1 MNPSMKTSTLL
12 WCVAVVAACAN
23 VTTPTPDQEAR
34 LDAARAKLADEPLQA
49 LDLAEA
55 LLKDNPSMKPARL
68 VAAEG
73 SMRLAQ
79 SGAGQANLHYVDAAT
94 QFEKALKDG
103 DDVDQP
109 LALQLLAECRYQLG
123 EFEACEAAAAR
134 AAAAFLAIDLP
145 ERRVGAANAQLL
157 AGRATLQRFVANR
170 QQELDGGTPDAR
182 GKIAFEKD
190 TMQLAN
196 AAAASFNAART
207 QLPGEATTN
216 LVLLYRWLENSNAVL
231 TALEQGLREAPQE
244 TAVHDAF
251 QAWMRETG
259 QYEAMLGTYA
269 QLVRS
274 NPTTTI
280 LRWHQGR
287 ALFARADKM
296 RQDGNFQG
304 GIAAYDKAAAAFG
317 EYLAMV
323 PAHADAARQWLA
335 LCELSACRCAVDMG
349 DLATAEQRMFAA
361 ADASPV
367 ATTYADGAPQLVD
380 SFGGHFTG
388 AAFAIHAACAES
400 GDEALAKALGFNERV
415 LRRFPDRWGFLYNN
429 AALAARDLGV
439 QKSQQGD
446 AAAAKDLWER
456 SYGYYE
462 KAVELSPDDA
472 RIVNDCGLMLI
483 YHLDRDLDRARA
495 LFERAIALGKSQLAE
510 LPAGADPRERERAE
524 EAVGDAYQ
532 NIAVLLKEQL
542 RKPFA
547 DYQQYCLE
555 AVKYFPYQ
563 RREAAALL
571 RNEGANDLGSTARAQ
586 TAARLAQSQ
595 GGAAEALKKRKPD
608 VDKKIAAEDFDGAL
622 GVLDELAKDCKDHAP
637 YQFLKG
643 EITMKLAAQARDTGR
658 KGVDLF
664 FQDAVTALKRAVE
677 LDSEPSAPRQLL
689 AQAQYESGDT
699 ESATRTLTAL
709 LLHLQSQGGGK
720 ADELLA
726 LHTLRANAG
735 ARTYATKKQANQDDK
750 ELLTATRAS
759 FRMLE
764 DKGKLDTALLA
775 LWATMEQWAG
785 AGAEA
790 VNVYG
795 RALAR
800 TPDDMALLEALLN
813 TAGAANQVP
822 VAAEILG
829 KREDATG
836 LWYLGKARF
845 WLADVERGASRNA
858 EAQKALDGAREAFM
872 ASMQKNAQFRESCEQ
887 WIAMVLGKKGNI
899 AFWSEDLANAETWL
913 LESIKARPDQAATD
927 LGLTETTKQGL
938 MRVADAHFRK
948 GDLGKVERIYRAAS
962 DAANSDLDLL
972 NNSGLFARDWGNQ
985 LEAAGKATEAMGMYE
1000 QSYKAY
1006 RRAQQLDPQN
1016 VRLRNDCALIAIYH
1030 LDRDW
1035 ELSKELLDGAIADG
1049 DKILKETPP
1058 GDADE
1063 KQKLEEAVGDC
1074 YENLALWHLKKSKD
1088 GAAAKAAAQASAK
1101 YYPGARRPGA
1111 RRHLQAAERLL
1122 QGK

>member
-1 MNPSMKTSTLL
+1 MKTSTLL
-12 WCVAVVAACAN
+12 WCAAVVAACAN
-23 VTTPTPDQEAR
+23 VTTPTKDQETR
-34 LDAARAKLADEPLQA
+34 LDAARALLTDDPMRA
-49 LDLAEA
+49 LDAAES
-55 LLKDNPSMKPARL
+55 LLREAPGLRAARL

-79 SGAGQANLHYVDAAT
+79 SGAGPAQLHYVDAAA
-94 QFEKALKDG
+94 QFEKALADG
-103 DDVDQP
+103 DDADQP
-109 LALQLLAECRYQLG
+109 LAVQLLAECRFQLG
-123 EFEACEAAAAR
+123 EFEACEAAALRAAR
-134 AAAAFLAIDLP
+134 AYAAVDLP
-145 ERRVGAANAQLL
+145 ERRTAAANCFLL
-157 AGRATLQRFVANR
+157 AGRADLQQMVALR
-170 QQELDGGTPDAR
+170 QQELDGSDRDSR
-182 GKIAFEKD
+182 GKVAFGKD
-190 TMQLAN
+190 TLRLGS
-196 AAAASFNAART
+196 AAASHFEAARAE
-207 QLPGEATTN
+207 LPADATTS
-216 LVLLYRWLENSNAVL
+216 LALLYRWLENSNAVL
-231 TALEQGLREAPQE
+231 QTLERGLRETPQE
-244 TAVHDAF
+244 TAIHDAF
-251 QAWMRETG
+251 LAWMQETG
-259 QYEAMLGTYA
+259 QHEAMLGTYA
-269 QLVRS
+269 QLVRA

-287 ALFARADKM
+287 ALFARADTL

-304 GIAAYDKAAAAFG
+304 GVAAYDKAAAAFG
-317 EYLAMV
+317 DYLAMV
-323 PAHADAARQWLA
+323 PGHADSARQWLA
-335 LCELSACRCAVDMG
+335 LCDLSACRCAVDMG
-349 DLATAEQRMFAA
+349 DLATAENRLFAA
-361 ADASPV
+361 ADASP
-367 ATTYADGAPQLVD
+367 ATTNYPDGAPQLVD
-380 SFGGHFTG
+380 SFGNHFAG

-400 GDEALAKALGFNERV
+400 GDDALAKALAFNERV
-415 LRRFPDRWGFLYNN
+415 LARFPDRWGFLYNN

-456 SYGYYE
+456 SYGFYE
-462 KAVELSPDDA
+462 KAVALSPDDA
-472 RIVNDCGLMLI
+472 RIVNDTGLMLI

-495 LFERAIALGKSQLAE
+495 LFERAIELGKGQLAA
-510 LPAGADPRERERAE
+510 LPADADPRERERLE

-547 DYQQYCLE
+547 EYREFCAE
-555 AVKYFPYQ
+555 AVKFFPYQ

-571 RNEGANDLGSTARAQ
+571 RTEGAGDLGSTARAQ
-586 TAARLAQSQ
+586 TAARLAGQQ
-595 GGAAEALKKRKPD
+595 GGAAEAFAKRKAD
-608 VDKKIAAEDFDGAL
+608 IDRKVAAEDFDGAL
-622 GVLDELAKDCKDHAP
+622 SVLDELAKECKDHAP
-637 YQFLKG
+637 YQSRKG
-643 EITMKLAAQARDTGR
+643 EITMQLAAQARDNGR
-658 KGVDLF
+658 KGVDLL
-664 FQDAVTALKRAVE
+664 FQDAVLALKRAVE
-677 LDSEPSAPRQLL
+677 LDSEPVAPRQLL
-689 AQAQYESGDT
+689 AQAQFDSGDT

-720 ADELLA
+720 PEELLA
-726 LHTLRANAG
+726 LHSLRANAG

-750 ELLTATRAS
+750 ELLTAVRAS
-759 FRMLE
+759 FRLLE
-764 DKGKLDTALLA
+764 EKGKLDGVLLT
-775 LWATMEQWAG
+775 LWTTTEQWAG

-800 TPDDMALLEALLN
+800 TPDDGALLEALLN
-813 TAGAANQVP
+813 TAGATNQVP
-822 VAAEILG
+822 VAIEVLG

-845 WLADVERGASRNA
+845 WLADVERGANRNA
-858 EAQKALDGAREAFM
+858 EAQKALDGARDAFK
-872 ASMQKNAQFRESCEQ
+872 ASMQKNPQFRESCEQ
-887 WIAMVLGKKGNI
+887 WLAMVLGKKGNI

-913 LESIKARPDQAATD
+913 LESIKARPDQATTD
-927 LGLTETTKQGL
+927 LGMAETTKQGL
-938 MRVADAHFRK
+938 MRVADAHFK
-948 GDLGKVERIYRAAS
+948 KNDLAKVERIYRAAS
-962 DAANSDLDLL
+962 DAANSDPDLL

-985 LEAAGKATEAMGMYE
+985 LEQDGKKAEAMGMYE

-1006 RRAQQLDPQN
+1006 RRAQLIDPQN

-1035 ELSKELLDGAIADG
+1035 ELSKELLDAAIADG

-1101 YYPGARRPGA
+1101 YYPGQRRPGA

>member
-1 MNPSMKTSTLL
+1 MKTSTLL

-34 LDAARAKLADEPLQA
+34 LNEARALLASEPMRA
-49 LDLAEA
+49 LDVAEA
-55 LLKDNPSMKPARL
+55 LLKENPDLKPARL

-79 SGAGQANLHYVDAAT
+79 AGSGPVNLHYVDAAS
-94 QFEKALKDG
+94 QFDKALGDG
-103 DDVDQP
+103 HEGHDADAP
-109 LALQLLAECRYQLG
+109 LPLQLLAECRYQLG
-123 EFEACEAAAAR
+123 EFEACEAAAIR
-134 AAAAFLAIDLP
+134 AANAYAAVDLP
-145 ERRVGAANAQLL
+145 ENRVGAANARLL
-157 AGRATLQRFVANR
+157 AGRAALQRFVAAR
-170 QQELDGGTPDAR
+170 QQELDGGEPDAR
-182 GKIAFEKD
+182 GKVAFGKD
-190 TMQLAN
+190 TLLTATV
-196 AAAASFNAART
+196 AAGHFDAARAL
-207 QLPGEATTN
+207 LPGEATTN
-216 LVLLYRWLENSNAVL
+216 LVLLYRWLENGNSVL
-231 TALEQGLREAPQE
+231 QTLEQGLRDTPQE

-251 QAWMRETG
+251 LAWMRETG

-287 ALFARADKM
+287 ALFARADKL
-296 RQDGNFQG
+296 RQDGNFLG

-317 EYLAMV
+317 DYLAMV
-323 PAHADAARQWLA
+323 PSHADAARQWLA
-335 LCELSACRCAVDMG
+335 LCDLSACRCAVDMG
-349 DLATAEQRMFAA
+349 DLGTAEKRLFAA
-361 ADASPV
+361 AETSP
-367 ATTYADGAPQLVD
+367 ATTAYQDGAPQLVD
-380 SFGGHFTG
+380 SFGSHFTG

-400 GDEALAKALGFNERV
+400 GDDALALALGFNERV
-415 LRRFPDRWGFLYNN
+415 LQRFPDRWGFLYNN

-446 AAAAKDLWER
+446 AAAANDLWER

-462 KAVELSPDDA
+462 KAVALVPDDA

-483 YHLDRDLDRARA
+483 YHLDRDLDRAQQ
-495 LFERAIALGKSQLAE
+495 LFERAIELGKAQLAAM
-510 LPAGADPRERERAE
+510 PQDADPRDRERAE
-524 EAVGDAYQ
+524 EAVGDAWQ
-532 NIAVLLKEQL
+532 NLAVLAKEQ
-542 RKPFA
+542 RKQPFA
-547 DYQQYCLE
+547 AYRGFCEE

-571 RNEGANDLGSTARAQ
+571 RNEGAGELGSTARAQ
-586 TAARLAQSQ
+586 TAARLAAMQ
-595 GGAAEALKKRKPD
+595 GGAAEALKKRRADIDAKLG
-608 VDKKIAAEDFDGAL
+608 KEDFDGAL
-622 GVLDELAKDCKDHAP
+622 AVLDDLAKDCKDHAP

-643 EITMKLAAQARDTGR
+643 DITMKLAVQARDTGR

-664 FQDAVTALKRAVE
+664 FQDAVSALKRAVE
-677 LDSEPSAPRQLL
+677 LDSEPSAPRQML
-689 AQAQYESGDT
+689 AQAQYETGDT

-720 ADELLA
+720 PDELMA
-726 LHTLRANAG
+726 LHALRANAG
-735 ARTYATKKQANQDDK
+735 ARTYAAKKQANQDDK
-750 ELLTATRAS
+750 ELLTAARAS
-759 FRMLE
+759 FRFVE
-764 DKGKLDTALLA
+764 DKNKLDGALLS

-800 TPDDMALLEALLN
+800 SPEDTTLLEALLN
-813 TAGAANQVP
+813 TAYTANQVP
-822 VAAEILG
+822 VAVEALG
-829 KREDATG
+829 KREDALG
-836 LWYLGKARF
+836 MWYLGKARYF
-845 WLADVERGASRNA
+845 LADVERGAARNA
-858 EAQKALDGAREAFM
+858 EAQKALDGARDAFT
-872 ASMQKNAQFRESCEQ
+872 ASMQKNGQYRDSCEQ
-887 WIAMVLGKKGNI
+887 WLAMVLGKKGNI

-913 LESIKARPDQAATD
+913 LESIKARPDQATTD
-927 LGLTETTKQGL
+927 LGMAETTKQGL
-938 MRVADAHFRK
+938 MRVADAHFKK

-985 LEAAGKATEAMGMYE
+985 LEDQGKKAEAMGMYE

-1035 ELSKELLDGAIADG
+1035 ELSKDLLDTAIADG

-1088 GAAAKAAAQASAK
+1088 GAAAKAAAQASTK
-1101 YYPGARRPGA
+1101 YYPGPRRPGA